1 MFSHCGTPDQ
11 SEDRSQIL
19 NKGTQNKY
27 RVESIRIRSF
37 SGPYSLAFGRIT
49 ERYGAFLRIQS
60 KCGKIRTRKTPNTD
74 TSTLLML

>member
-19 NKGTQNKY
+19 NKGTQNKH
-27 RVESIRIRSF
+27 RVESIHIQSF

-49 ERYGAFLRIQS
+49 ER
-60 KCGKIRTRKTPNTD
+60 
-74 TSTLLML
+74 